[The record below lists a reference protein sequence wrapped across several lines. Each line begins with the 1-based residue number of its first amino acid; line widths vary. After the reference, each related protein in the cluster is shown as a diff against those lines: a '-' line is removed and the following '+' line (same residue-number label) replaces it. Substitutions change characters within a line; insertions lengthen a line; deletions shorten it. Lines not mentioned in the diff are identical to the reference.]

1 MTEPGKSIRVIHLL
15 APTQG
20 AGLEQ
25 VVAMMSIGQRPVGV
39 HVVVVLTPEEAV
51 EHPFTRRL
59 QDLGIPFTRVVVK
72 GREYLR
78 EYREISEVLDRL
90 QPEILHTHGY
100 RADLIGLVLARR
112 HGIPLV
118 STVHGFTGARLR
130 IRVNERIQCF
140 ILRWA
145 NAVVAVSAPLVDRL
159 ASAGI
164 SRQRIHTVPNGFL
177 PTAEVIDRGRA
188 RDKLGINTSRPMA
201 GWVGRLSP
209 EKGADVMLEALS
221 HAPSSWQLEMI
232 GDGPLR
238 DDLKR
243 RAHQLGIADRVHWHG
258 SVPNA
263 GALLSAFDVLV
274 LSSRTEGTPI
284 VLLEAMHAGIPIVA
298 TRVGGVPHVVTPAEA
313 LLVPSEQP
321 ELIAGALAEIETSP
335 TAAATRTRLARE
347 RLSTVFSAASWLAAI
362 DAVYNAAIASR
373 RAVLRPASKTARR

>member
-1 MTEPGKSIRVIHLL
+1 
-15 APTQG
+15 
-20 AGLEQ
+20 
-25 VVAMMSIGQRPVGV
+25 
-39 HVVVVLTPEEAV
+39 
-51 EHPFTRRL
+51 
-59 QDLGIPFTRVVVK
+59 
-72 GREYLR
+72 
-78 EYREISEVLDRL
+78 
-90 QPEILHTHGY
+90 
-100 RADLIGLVLARR
+100 
-112 HGIPLV
+112 
-118 STVHGFTGARLR
+118 
-130 IRVNERIQCF
+130 
-140 ILRWA
+140 
-145 NAVVAVSAPLVDRL
+145 
-159 ASAGI
+159 
-164 SRQRIHTVPNGFL
+164 
-177 PTAEVIDRGRA
+177 
-188 RDKLGINTSRPMA
+188 
-201 GWVGRLSP
+201 
-209 EKGADVMLEALS
+209 MLEALS